1 MSFKDLNEIEAIHG
15 NEGTIIRQLFHPHN
29 TLDGIRYSLAH
40 FTLHVGKK
48 STKHKLKSSEIYYF
62 LKGNGVIHVDDSSFS
77 VKKDSLIYVPPMSLQ
92 YVENTGNE
100 NLEFLCIV
108 DPAWKQDDEIIIK

>member
-1 MSFKDLNEIEAIHG
+1 MSFKDLNEVESIHG

-29 TLDGIRYSLAH
+29 TADGIRYSLAH
-40 FTLHVGKK
+40 FTLHKGEK
-48 STKHKLKSSEIYYF
+48 SKKHKLKSSETYYF
-62 LKGNGVIHVDDSSFS
+62 LKGNGVIHVDDTSFS
-77 VKKDSLIYVPPMSLQ
+77 VKKDSVIYVPPMSLQ
-92 YVENTGNE
+92 YVENTSSE

>member
-1 MSFKDLNEIEAIHG
+1 MSFKELNETEAIQG

-29 TLDGIRYSLAH
+29 TLDGIRYSLGH
-40 FTLHVGKK
+40 FTLHAGKK
-48 STKHKLKSSEIYYF
+48 SAKHKLKSSEIYYF
-62 LKGNGVIHVDDSSFS
+62 LKGRGMIHLDDTKFS
-77 VKKDSLIYVPPMSLQ
+77 VKKDSVIYVPPMSLQ
-92 YVENTGNE
+92 FVENTGEE

>member
-1 MSFKDLNEIEAIHG
+1 MSFKDLNEVETIHG

-29 TLDGIRYSLAH
+29 TLDGIRYSIAH
-40 FTLHVGKK
+40 FTLNQGKK
-48 STKHKLKSSEIYYF
+48 SSKHKLKSSEVYYF
-62 LKGNGVIHVDDSSFS
+62 LKGNGIIHVDDTSLKVKTGS
-77 VKKDSLIYVPPMSLQ
+77 VIYVPPMSPQ
-92 YVENTGNE
+92 HVENTGSE